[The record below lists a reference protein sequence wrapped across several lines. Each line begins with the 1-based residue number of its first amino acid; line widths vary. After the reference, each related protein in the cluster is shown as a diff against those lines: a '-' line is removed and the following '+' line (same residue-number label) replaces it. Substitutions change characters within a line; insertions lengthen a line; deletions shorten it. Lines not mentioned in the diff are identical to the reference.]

1 MSVAELPIQFDQARV
16 DEFCVKHGIR
26 RLALFGSVLRPDFD
40 EAASDVDVLADFQ
53 PGALRN
59 LGLDYFSFGDE
70 LSEILGRKVDFC
82 SKLNHHLRPLVEAD
96 LLVVYEQT

>member
-1 MSVAELPIQFDQARV
+1 MSVAELPIHFDQARV

-40 EAASDVDVLADFQ
+40 EVTSDIDVLADFL
-53 PGALRN
+53 PGAIRN
-59 LGLDYFSFGDE
+59 IGLGYFSFGDE

-82 SKLNHHLRPLVEAD
+82 SKLNRHLRPLVEAD
-96 LLVVYEQT
+96 LLVIYEQT